1 MPADAGTFL
10 EEDTM
15 MRRTMKIV
23 GGAALATVCVVG
35 IWALATPARAAVG
48 HCICPDIVAPVK
60 CSNGVTYINGCRASC
75 AGATG
80 CKRVAD

>member
-1 MPADAGTFL
+1 MIRRAMKYVVGVTVAFAFVAG
-10 EEDTM
+10 
-15 MRRTMKIV
+15 I
-23 GGAALATVCVVG
+23 AALA
-35 IWALATPARAAVG
+35 LPTPIIG